1 MDMASKLND
10 GSIGKAS
17 IICLFIVLLFSQS
30 SIAQLNKCKINGNIV
45 YTDKD
50 CPDNTAETL
59 DLSKSSFSTTS
70 SQAPSAVKQFTATGS
85 SNSSRGV
92 NSPGWLHDK
101 TGYQKALKVSAE
113 KRAPIFI
120 YGYTDWCGYCKKLH
134 KDIFQDPAVKK
145 VLARFVKVKINPE
158 HSAEDQTLFSSW
170 GGRGYPTLY
179 IQPASSSSPKRTK
192 GPFTKKNGK
201 WKLMTKSDFISMLQA
216 SL

>member
-1 MDMASKLND
+1 MAKLND

-17 IICLFIVLLFSQS
+17 IICLFIILLFSQS
-30 SIAQLNKCKINGNIV
+30 SIAQLNKCKINGEVV
-45 YTDKD
+45 YTYKN

-70 SQAPSAVKQFTATGS
+70 SQAPSAVKPFTGS
-85 SNSSRGV
+85 SRNSSSGV

-120 YGYTDWCGYCKKLH
+120 YGYTDWCGYCKKLQR
-134 KDIFQDPAVKK
+134 DIFQDSAVKK
-145 VLARFVKVKINPE
+145 VLAAFIKVKINPE
-158 HSAEDQTLFSSW
+158 HSKADAALFQQW

-192 GPFTKKNGK
+192 GPFTKENGK
-201 WKLMTKSDFISMLQA
+201 WDLMSKSDFIAMLQA
-216 SL
+216 RL

>member
-17 IICLFIVLLFSQS
+17 IICLFIILLFSQS
-30 SIAQLNKCKINGNIV
+30 SIAQLNKCKINGEVV
-45 YTDKD
+45 YTDKN

-59 DLSKSSFSTTS
+59 DLSKSNFSTTS
-70 SQAPSAVKQFTATGS
+70 SQAPSAAKQFTATGS
-85 SNSSRGV
+85 SNSSSGV

-101 TGYQKALKVSAE
+101 TGYKSALKVSAE

-120 YGYTDWCGYCKKLH
+120 YGYTDWCGYCKKLQR
-134 KDIFQDPAVKK
+134 DIFQDSAVKK

-158 HSAEDQTLFSSW
+158 HSQADAAIFQQW
-170 GGRGYPTLY
+170 GGRGYPTLF

-201 WKLMTKSDFISMLQA
+201 WDLMSKSDFIAMLRA
-216 SL
+216 RL

>member
-1 MDMASKLND
+1 MDMSSRLNNKN
-10 GSIGKAS
+10 IGKVS
-17 IICLFIVLLFSQS
+17 IICLFIILLFSRS
-30 SIAQLNKCKINGNIV
+30 SIAQLNKCKINGEVV
-45 YTDKD
+45 YTDKA

-70 SQAPSAVKQFTATGS
+70 SQAPSAAKQFTATGS
-85 SNSSRGV
+85 SNSSIGV

-120 YGYTDWCGYCKKLH
+120 YGYTDWCGYCKKLQR
-134 KDIFQDPAVKK
+134 DIFQDAAVKK

-158 HSAEDQTLFSSW
+158 HSQADAAIFQQW
-170 GGRGYPTLY
+170 GGRGYPTLF
-179 IQPASSSSPKRTK
+179 IQPASSSSPIRTK

-201 WKLMTKSDFISMLQA
+201 WDLMSKSNFVAMLRSKL
-216 SL
+216 